1 MSQQIQCAAAETK
14 YKSCDSFKQNEQK
27 IKEKEVLNNMIN
39 YQKDFDNKYQHYL
52 SLRNANK
59 TLNASIEPIMNLS
72 KQMTENVSSSEK
84 ELEQIETQVNSY
96 ENELRETNLT
106 KPTNGPFG
114 TKNYDSGIQVGFY
127 IFFTLFLIS
136 LYLYLTFIVWK
147 SMFSFVSF
155 IGVLVFIAIIVYFI
169 YQMVNKYFT
178 QTLYL
183 PDKTNSVIQTIKKI
197 VQ

>member
-14 YKSCDSFKQNEQK
+14 YKSCDSYKQNEQK
-27 IKEKEVLNNMIN
+27 NKEKEVLNNLMN

-84 ELEQIETQVNSY
+84 ELEQIENQINSY

-106 KPTNGPFG
+106 KPTAGPFG
-114 TKNYDSGIQVGFY
+114 TKNYDSGVQFGFY
-127 IFFTLFLIS
+127 IFFTLFLIC
-136 LYLYLTFIVWK
+136 LYFYLTF
-147 SMFSFVSF
+147 FSLSF
-155 IGVLVFIAIIVYFI
+155 
-169 YQMVNKYFT
+169 
-178 QTLYL
+178 
-183 PDKTNSVIQTIKKI
+183 
-197 VQ
+197 